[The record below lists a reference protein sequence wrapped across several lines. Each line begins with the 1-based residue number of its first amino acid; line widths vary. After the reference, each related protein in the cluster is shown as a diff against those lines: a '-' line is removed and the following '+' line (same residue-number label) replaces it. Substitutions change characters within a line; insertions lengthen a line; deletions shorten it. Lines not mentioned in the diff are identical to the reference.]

1 MKTRTKRWSWS
12 STAGWISVD
21 NLWVWMKHDEM
32 LMKHEGFHDEYD
44 EMLMEHDEMPIK
56 HNET

>member
-32 LMKHEGFHDEYD
+32 LMKHEGFHDE
-44 EMLMEHDEMPIK
+44 MLMEHDEMPIK